1 MCNTVRL
8 KGVFNKGDLMM
19 FSNELRNSLGV
30 ISFVSL
36 LVGAWFLFWG
46 NEMLDINGAYDTGI
60 IYTTMGIG
68 FIFAIVGKGIF
79 RILTLSILAIF
90 VLIVVLF
97 GISHA

>member
-1 MCNTVRL
+1 MVRL

-19 FSNELRNSLGV
+19 FSDKLRNSLGV

-36 LVGAWFLFWG
+36 LVGAGFLFWG
-46 NEMLDINGAYDTGI
+46 IDIKGPYDI
-60 IYTTMGIG
+60 RMVYIAMGIG

>member
-1 MCNTVRL
+1 
-8 KGVFNKGDLMM
+8 MM
-19 FSNELRNSLGV
+19 FSNNLRNSLGV

-46 NEMLDINGAYDTGI
+46 NEMLDINSTRI
-60 IYTTMGIG
+60 IFIAMGVG
-68 FIFAIVGKGIF
+68 FICAIIGKGIF

>member
-1 MCNTVRL
+1 
-8 KGVFNKGDLMM
+8 M

-46 NEMLDINGAYDTGI
+46 NEMLNINSTGI
-60 IYTTMGIG
+60 IYTAMGIG

>member
-1 MCNTVRL
+1 MCNIVKL
-8 KGVFNKGDLMM
+8 KGVFNKEDLMM
-19 FSNELRNSLGV
+19 FSNKSRNLLGV

-46 NEMLDINGAYDTGI
+46 IDIKGPYDI
-60 IYTTMGIG
+60 RLVYIAMGIG
-68 FIFAIVGKGIF
+68 FICAIVGIGVF

>member
-1 MCNTVRL
+1 
-8 KGVFNKGDLMM
+8 MM
-19 FSNELRNSLGV
+19 FSNKLRNSLGV

-36 LVGAWFLFWG
+36 LVGAGLLFWG
-46 NEMLDINGAYDTGI
+46 MDIKGPYDI
-60 IYTTMGIG
+60 RMVYIAMGIG
-68 FIFAIVGKGIF
+68 FICAIVGKGIF